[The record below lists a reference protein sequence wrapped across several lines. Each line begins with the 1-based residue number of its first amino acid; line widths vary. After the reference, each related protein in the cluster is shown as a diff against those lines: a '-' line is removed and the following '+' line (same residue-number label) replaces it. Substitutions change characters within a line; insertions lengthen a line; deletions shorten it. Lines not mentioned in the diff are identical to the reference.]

1 MFASPY
7 LALADG
13 GDGVAVGHRVGD
25 GWSLRVG
32 LGRAGRGGR
41 DGYGSGDNTVM
52 LGELVRAVNDRWQLG
67 VQFGQLEE
75 DERMLDA
82 SGGGALGLPEGAST
96 TFLGFTGRAEMA
108 RVSRCSARA
117 MSA

>member
-1 MFASPY
+1 MGGPCAS
-7 LALADG
+7 A
-13 GDGVAVGHRVGD
+13 
-25 GWSLRVG
+25 W
-32 LGRAGRGGR
+32 GGR
-41 DGYGSGDNTVM
+41 DEVEDGDGSGDNTVM

-96 TFLGFTGRAEMA
+96 TFLGFTGRAEWP
-108 RVSRCSARA
+108 RVSMCSARA